1 MRHANNE
8 KTEYICVNQVAG
20 RIVRK
25 DALIQEWA
33 FYQQTDTNVF
43 ICDWKMRRARRL
55 LQLRS
60 GPPLNRKN
68 LNCFCQ
74 CCR

>member
-25 DALIQEWA
+25 DARLHRKGA
-33 FYQQTDTNVF
+33 F
-43 ICDWKMRRARRL
+43 IKRAIPAFLSLTEKYGGREDCFNTVL
-55 LQLRS
+55 ALRS
-60 GPPLNRKN
+60 IAKI
-68 LNCFCQ
+68 
-74 CCR
+74 